1 MGYREKKTKNKRPY
15 FSSNSHHYFIMFRY
29 LILIL
34 LFVVT
39 ACSSEKTSP
48 ENAPVPEGSLSQ
60 QIQFLVDNNRF
71 DEALDK
77 LRKEDASETRII
89 VMIRDT
95 HLLYG
100 NWLMYH
106 AETIHMTERM
116 PKALRHFRRVLE
128 IDPNNRTARSNIEQ
142 IEAIYA
148 QLGRPVPEGVAE

>member
-1 MGYREKKTKNKRPY
+1 
-15 FSSNSHHYFIMFRY
+15 MFRY
-29 LILIL
+29 LTLIL
-34 LFVVT
+34 VLFIS
-39 ACSSEKTSP
+39 ACASEQVSP
-48 ENAPVPEGSLSQ
+48 ENAPVPEGSLTQ

-77 LRKEDASETRII
+77 LRMEDSSEPRIMI
-89 VMIRDT
+89 MIRDT
-95 HLLYG
+95 HLHYG